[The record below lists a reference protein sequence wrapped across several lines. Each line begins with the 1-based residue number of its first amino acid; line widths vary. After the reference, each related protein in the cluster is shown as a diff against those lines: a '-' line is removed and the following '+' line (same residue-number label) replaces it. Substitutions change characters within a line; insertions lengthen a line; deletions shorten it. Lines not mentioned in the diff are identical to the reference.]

1 MTLIK
6 WSWTSIQ

>member
-6 WSWTSIQ
+6 WLTL